1 MCTVSTIRD
10 RIVELVQVIVALA
23 ALSLPLPVLAQAPL
37 GTAIAWP
44 DSQATALIIW
54 NFPLT
59 GGGAVSTIQ
68 IRHCSAGATV
78 CSAYPTPV
86 SLFQGDVTLTNCD
99 WADVYCPNY
108 IYDTQLQA
116 STTYVD
122 MVTLFP
128 SASNTTGQVT
138 SVVTLPYTT
147 LAFPVPS
154 ITSFQPMS
162 GTSVLLT
169 TNESSQYYW
178 GMNVYGC
185 PGAGCTNF
193 ESLGTFYDGN
203 FNPNLALPS
212 PTTLSGGVSGLTP
225 ATDYTFYVTAF
236 DGVNTSAASPTFTFE
251 TPAPDTTPP
260 TPPTSLAAQVVSGTE
275 IDLSYGSSTDNLYL
289 SVYEIQRCA
298 GSGCTNFTVVGS
310 PVPGLALTYADTGL
324 TPSTTYQ
331 YSVIAIDGSGN
342 QSSPSNVVTATTLPG
357 APATLT
363 ASNTTTTQVTLTWTP
378 TGNVAGL
385 AAYLI
390 EQCSGVGCTNFSQVA
405 QVNAPTE
412 QIAGLTPATTYQFR
426 VRSVDPSGNDSGYS
440 NVVSVTTLPIA
451 APTGPNAT
459 VLSDSQI
466 TLTWTASTALNV
478 TAYLIE
484 RCSGAGCKNFD
495 QIGSVA
501 SFPYM
506 DGGLLPLTFYQYRI
520 RAQDAAGNLSD
531 YVTVSATTLTLGAPT
546 GLIGVA
552 VSTSQINLSWFASP
566 STGAATYLVARCSG
580 VGCTSFAQIATV
592 SGATYSD
599 TGLTANT
606 TYVYEVQGT
615 NSEGASSGYSSSV
628 AVTTFA
634 LAPAT
639 SLTATAASSSQVN
652 LSWTASAS
660 SGATNYIVQ
669 RCNGAGCNG
678 FTTIANVASLSYAD
692 SGLGAATAYSYRV
705 QATDS
710 GGDLSAASNIAS
722 TQTMAGSGGGSTGGG
737 GPGGG
742 TGSGSN
748 PATYIYDATG
758 HLRQVVTSSGTTTY
772 TYDAA
777 GHVVSIQ
784 SGP

>member
-10 RIVELVQVIVALA
+10 RIVGLVQVIVALA
-23 ALSLPLPVLAQAPL
+23 ALSFSLPVLAQVPL
-37 GTAIAWP
+37 NTASASP
-44 DSQATALIIW
+44 GSQGTALIMW
-54 NFPLT
+54 NFSLI
-59 GGGAVSTIQ
+59 GGGSVSTIQ
-68 IRHCSAGATV
+68 IQHCSAGVTA
-78 CSAYPTPV
+78 CSAEPPAV
-86 SLFQGDVTLTNCD
+86 ALFQEGVTLTNCD
-99 WADVYCPNY
+99 WADTYCPNY

-122 MVTLFP
+122 MVTMYP
-128 SASNTTGQVT
+128 SASNTTGQIT
-138 SVVTLPYTT
+138 SVLTAPYTIP
-147 LAFPVPS
+147 AFPVPS
-154 ITSFQPMS
+154 ITSIQATS
-162 GTSVLLT
+162 GSSVLLT
-169 TNESSQYYW
+169 TSESSQYYW

-193 ESLGTFYDGN
+193 ESLSTFYYSN
-203 FNPNLALPS
+203 FNPSLALPS
-212 PTTLSGGVSGLTP
+212 PATLTGLVSGLTP

-260 TPPTSLAAQVVSGTE
+260 TTPANLVANVVSGTE
-275 IDLSYGSSTDNLYL
+275 IDLSFGSSTDNLYL
-289 SVYEIQRCA
+289 SSYEVRRCA
-298 GSGCTNFTVVGS
+298 GSGCTNFTGVGS
-310 PVPGLALTYADTGL
+310 PGLALTYDDTAL

-331 YSVIAIDGSGN
+331 YSVVAIDGSGN

-357 APATLT
+357 APTTLT
-363 ASNTTTTQVTLTWTP
+363 ASSTTSTQVTLSWTP

-390 EQCSGVGCTNFSQVA
+390 EQCVGAGCTTFSQVA
-405 QVNAPTE
+405 QVSSPTDT
-412 QIAGLTPATTYQFR
+412 ITGLTPATTYQFR

-451 APTGPNAT
+451 APTGLAAT

-466 TLTWTASTALNV
+466 TLTWTASTAPNV

-484 RCSGAGCKNFD
+484 RCTGAGCTNFD

-501 SFPYM
+501 SFLYM
-506 DGGLLPLTFYQYRI
+506 DGGLLPLTTYQYRI

-531 YVTVSATTLTLGAPT
+531 YVTVSAATLTLGAPT

-566 STGAATYLVARCSG
+566 STGAATYLLARCSG

-615 NSEGASSGYSSSV
+615 NSAGASSGYSSAV

-639 SLTATAASSSQVN
+639 NLTATATSSSQVN
-652 LSWTASAS
+652 LTWAASAS
-660 SGATNYIVQ
+660 TGATNYIVQ

-678 FTTIANVASLSYAD
+678 FTTIANVTSLSYAD

-710 GGDLSAASNIAS
+710 GGDLSAASNVAS
-722 TQTMAGSGGGSTGGG
+722 TQTQAGTGGGSTGGG
-737 GPGGG
+737 GTGGG
-742 TGSGSN
+742 TGSGRN
-748 PATYIYDATG
+748 PATYIYDSSG
-758 HLRQVVTSSGTTTY
+758 HLQQVVTSSGTTTY

-784 SGP
+784 SGH